1 MKALD
6 MSKLQR
12 KSTRDR
18 ADAEARTHA
27 GIEEDGRKRLRSDK
41 EKAILYRCTRERRE
55 QITRLAETLSAG
67 NTFGRKVSFTE
78 TMDAAL
84 DALEA
89 KLKGEKR

>member
-1 MKALD
+1 

-18 ADAEARTHA
+18 VESELETQAGVEVNGHA
-27 GIEEDGRKRLRSDK
+27 RLRSDK
-41 EKAILYRCTRERRE
+41 VKAILYRCTRDRKE
-55 QITRLAETLSAG
+55 QLTRLAERLSIE

-84 DALEA
+84 DALDA
-89 KLKGEKR
+89 KLKGGKQ